1 MCLKETKGGESSMD
15 ILEKGKESTMN
26 ILDTIRKKKLV
37 RRYAI
42 LIASLF
48 LSACYF
54 NLLQLPTQIVTG
66 GSSGVSII
74 LKHYFNL
81 NPSIVIFIISA
92 VLLIIGAVFLGI
104 EKTSGAIVSTIVYPF
119 FVELT
124 SDIGNFVTVD
134 LSDKILISIF
144 IGVLSGITTGLVYK
158 VGFSNGGIS
167 IISEIIAKYRKIPI
181 SGVSFTTNM
190 IIVFFGGAA
199 FGWNMVMYAAIILY
213 IYSLVLDRVLIGI
226 SKNKC
231 LHIMTSKEEEIKS
244 YIINELHHGVTIF
257 DVKGGFLQRKRRVL
271 MTVIPN
277 REYYKLKEGIK
288 EIDEDAF
295 FIVTDSYQ
303 VSGGA

>member
-1 MCLKETKGGESSMD
+1 MD
-15 ILEKGKESTMN
+15 ILEKGKESTIN
-26 ILDTIRKKKLV
+26 ILDTIKKKKLI
-37 RRYAI
+37 RRYII
-42 LIASLF
+42 LILSLF
-48 LSACYF
+48 ISACYF

-66 GSSGVSII
+66 GSSGISII
-74 LKHYFNL
+74 LNHYFNI
-81 NPSIVIFIISA
+81 NPSIIIFLIS
-92 VLLIIGAVFLGI
+92 VSLLVIGAIFLGI
-104 EKTSGAIVSTIVYPF
+104 EKTSGAVVSTIIYPF
-119 FVELT
+119 FIELT
-124 SDIGNFVTVD
+124 SQIGTWIPVD

-144 IGVLSGITTGLVYK
+144 IGVLSGVTTGLVYK

-167 IISEIIAKYRKIPI
+167 IISEIISKYKKTPI
-181 SGVSFTTNM
+181 SGVSFAMNM

-231 LHIMTSKEEEIKS
+231 LHIMTSREEEIKD

-257 DVKGGFLQRKRRVL
+257 DVKGGFLQKKRRVL

-288 EIDEDAF
+288 EIDKDAF

>member
-1 MCLKETKGGESSMD
+1 MKYLEGNNMD
-15 ILEKGKESTMN
+15 ILEKGKESTKN
-26 ILDTIRKKKLV
+26 IVDTIKKKKLI

-48 LSACYF
+48 ISACYF

-66 GSSGVSII
+66 GSSGVAII
-74 LKHYFNL
+74 LNYYFGI

-92 VLLIIGAVFLGI
+92 VLLIVGAIFLGI
-104 EKTSGAIVSTIVYPF
+104 EKISGAVVSTIIYPIL
-119 FVELT
+119 VELT
-124 SDIGNFVTVD
+124 ANIGTWITVD

-167 IISEIIAKYRKIPI
+167 IISEIISKYKKTSL
-181 SGVSFTTNM
+181 SGVSFATNM

-213 IYSLVLDRVLIGI
+213 IYSVVLDRVLIGI

-231 LHIMTSKEEEIKS
+231 LHIMTSKEEEIKD

-257 DVKGGFLQRKRRVL
+257 DVKGGFLQKKRRVL

>member
-1 MCLKETKGGESSMD
+1 MKCLEENSME
-15 ILEKGKESTMN
+15 ILAKGKESTMN
-26 ILDTIRKKKLV
+26 ILDTIKRKKLV

-42 LIASLF
+42 LIFSL
-48 LSACYF
+48 LISACYF

-74 LKHYFNL
+74 LNHYFNI
-81 NPSIVIFIISA
+81 NPSIVIFIISMA
-92 VLLIIGAVFLGI
+92 LLVVGAIFLGI
-104 EKTSGAIVSTIVYPF
+104 EKTSGAVVSTVIYPV

-124 SDIGNFVTVD
+124 ADITSWIAVD

-167 IISEIIAKYRKIPI
+167 IISEIISKYRKTPI
-181 SGVSFTTNM
+181 SGVSFATNM

-213 IYSLVLDRVLIGI
+213 IYSLVLDRVLIGV

-231 LHIMTSKEEEIKS
+231 LHIMTSHEEEIKD
-244 YIINELHHGVTIF
+244 YIMNELHHGVTIF
-257 DVKGGFLQRKRRVL
+257 DVKGGFLQKKRRVL

-288 EIDEDAF
+288 EIDKDAF

>member
-1 MCLKETKGGESSMD
+1 MD
-15 ILEKGKESTMN
+15 ILEKGKESTKN
-26 ILDTIRKKKLV
+26 ILETIRTKKLV
-37 RRYAI
+37 RRYTM
-42 LIASLF
+42 LIIAL
-48 LSACYF
+48 LISACYF

-74 LKHYFNL
+74 LKHYIGI
-81 NPSIVIFIISA
+81 NPSIVIFIISS
-92 VLLIIGAVFLGI
+92 VLLIVGAIFLGI
-104 EKTSGAIVSTIVYPF
+104 EKTSGAVVSTFLYPVF
-119 FVELT
+119 IEIT
-124 SDIGNFVTVD
+124 SDIGKWITVD

-167 IISEIIAKYRKIPI
+167 IISEIIAKYRKVPI

-190 IIVFFGGAA
+190 VIVIFGGAA

-231 LHIMTSKEEEIKS
+231 LHIMTSKEEEIKN
-244 YIINELHHGVTIF
+244 YIMNELHHGVTIF
-257 DVKGGFLQRKRRVL
+257 DVKGGFLQKKRRVL

-288 EIDEDAF
+288 EIDESAF

>member
-1 MCLKETKGGESSMD
+1 MD
-15 ILEKGKESTMN
+15 ILEKGKESTKSILEN
-26 ILDTIRKKKLV
+26 IKKKKLV
-37 RRYAI
+37 RRYLI
-42 LIASLF
+42 LLISLF
-48 LSACYF
+48 ISAIYF
-54 NLLQLPTQIVTG
+54 NLLQLPSEIVTG
-66 GSSGVSII
+66 GSSGISII

-81 NPSIVIFIISA
+81 NPSTVILIISIT
-92 VLLIIGAVFLGI
+92 LLIIGAIFLGI
-104 EKTSGAIVSTIVYPF
+104 EQASGAIVSAIIYPV

-124 SDIGNFVTVD
+124 ANIGTMIQVD

-167 IISEIIAKYRKIPI
+167 IISEIIARYKKIPI
-181 SGVSFTTNM
+181 SNVSFVTNM
-190 IIVFFGGAA
+190 IIVLMGGAA
-199 FGWNMVMYAAIILY
+199 FGWNMVLYAAIILY

-231 LHIMTSKEEEIKS
+231 LHIMTSKEDEIRD
-244 YIINELHHGVTIF
+244 YILNELHHGVTIF
-257 DVKGGFLQRKRRVL
+257 DVKGGFLEKKRKVL

-277 REYYKLKEGIK
+277 REYYKLKEGINQ
-288 EIDEDAF
+288 IDKNAF

>member
-1 MCLKETKGGESSMD
+1 MD
-15 ILEKGKESTMN
+15 ILELGKESTKN
-26 ILDTIRKKKLV
+26 IVETIKKKKLV
-37 RRYAI
+37 RRYII
-42 LIASLF
+42 LLASLF
-48 LSACYF
+48 VSACYF

-74 LKHYFNL
+74 IKHYFGIS
-81 NPSIVIFIISA
+81 PSIVIFMISA
-92 VLLIIGAVFLGI
+92 ILLVVGAIFLGM
-104 EKTSGAIVSTIVYPF
+104 EKISGAIVSTLVYPF
-119 FVELT
+119 MVEFT
-124 SDIGNFVTVD
+124 SGIGDFITVD

-167 IISEIIAKYRKIPI
+167 IISEIIARYKKIPI

-190 IIVFFGGAA
+190 IIVLFGGAA

-213 IYSLVLDRVLIGI
+213 IYSIVLDRVLIGI

-231 LHIMTSKEEEIKS
+231 LHIMSSKEEQIRE
-244 YIINELHHGVTIF
+244 YIMNELHHGVTIF
-257 DVKGGFLQRKRRVL
+257 DVKGGFLEKKRKAL

-288 EIDEDAF
+288 EIDRDAF

-303 VSGGA
+303 VYGGE

>member
-1 MCLKETKGGESSMD
+1 ME

-26 ILDTIRKKKLV
+26 ILDTIKKKRLV

-42 LIASLF
+42 LIFSLF
-48 LSACYF
+48 ISACYF

-74 LKHYFNL
+74 LNHYFNM
-81 NPSIVIFIISA
+81 NPSVVIFVISMA
-92 VLLIIGAVFLGI
+92 LLVVGAIFLGI
-104 EKTSGAIVSTIVYPF
+104 EKTSGAVVSTIIYPV

-124 SDIGNFVTVD
+124 ADIASWITVD

-144 IGVLSGITTGLVYK
+144 IGVLSGVTTGLVYK

-167 IISEIIAKYRKIPI
+167 IISEIISKYKKTPI
-181 SGVSFTTNM
+181 SGVSFAMNM

-231 LHIMTSKEEEIKS
+231 LHIMTSHEEEIKD
-244 YIINELHHGVTIF
+244 YIMNELHHGVTIF
-257 DVKGGFLQRKRRVL
+257 DVKGGFLQKKRRVL

-288 EIDEDAF
+288 EIDKDAF